1 MRQIVLPLALLL
13 MTACNSSKEQPKPME
28 QTADT
33 TTTMA
38 EKVDTMQVDA
48 ITSATAIANPASFN
62 GTLVIPP
69 RNFATVSLSMD
80 GIVKNLS
87 LLPGTYIPKGAVL
100 ATLENPQFIELQQNY
115 LDSHA
120 QLEYLEAEYNRQTA
134 LSREEAASQKK
145 YQQSKADYLSMK
157 SRMQANA
164 AQLRLLGI
172 EPETLLKSGIRSYLE
187 VTAPIGGY
195 ISNVQ
200 ANLGKHLSAGEPL
213 CDIIDKS
220 ETMVRLIAYEK
231 DLNGMKVG
239 SRVQF
244 RVNGLGKQTFHATLI
259 SIGQQVDDTNRS
271 IELYAKVLDGSPI
284 FRPGMYVSARMEKE

>member
-1 MRQIVLPLALLL
+1 
-13 MTACNSSKEQPKPME
+13 
-28 QTADT
+28 
-33 TTTMA
+33 
-38 EKVDTMQVDA
+38 
-48 ITSATAIANPASFN
+48 
-62 GTLVIPP
+62 
-69 RNFATVSLSMD
+69 
-80 GIVKNLS
+80 
-87 LLPGTYIPKGAVL
+87 
-100 ATLENPQFIELQQNY
+100 
-115 LDSHA
+115 
-120 QLEYLEAEYNRQTA
+120 
-134 LSREEAASQKK
+134 
-145 YQQSKADYLSMK
+145 
-157 SRMQANA
+157 MQANA

-172 EPETLLKSGIRSYLE
+172 EPETLLKSGIRFYLE

>member
-1 MRQIVLPLALLL
+1 MRRIVLPLALLL

-28 QTADT
+28 QATDT

-38 EKVDTMQVDA
+38 EIDTMQVDA

-172 EPETLLKSGIRSYLE
+172 EPETLLKSGIRFYLE

>member
-1 MRQIVLPLALLL
+1 MKPIVFPFAALLIV
-13 MTACNSSKEQPKPME
+13 ACNSPKEQPKPME
-28 QTADT
+28 QVTDTAAVVAET
-33 TTTMA
+33 T
-38 EKVDTMQVDA
+38 DTMQVDA
-48 ITSATAIANPASFN
+48 VTSATAIANPASFN

-80 GIVKNLS
+80 GIVKS
-87 LLPGTYIPKGAVL
+87 IALLPGEYATKGTVL
-100 ATLENPQFIELQQNY
+100 ATLENPQFIELQQAY

-145 YQQSKADYLSMK
+145 LQQSKADYLSMK
-157 SRMQANA
+157 SRTQANA

-172 EPETLLKSGIRSYLE
+172 EPETLLKNGIRPYLE
-187 VTAPIGGY
+187 VKAPIGGY

-220 ETMVRLIAYEK
+220 ETMVKLIAYEK
-231 DLNGMKVG
+231 DLNGMRVG